1 MDNGWKDYFTF
12 TKKERKAVFIL
23 LTLIIIVAF
32 LPKLFPANKM
42 KIVEF
47 DLNDSSIERSYVSEE
62 KEYPNRNDAEEET
75 LSPVTFDPN
84 TVDEVTMQRM
94 NFRPKLI
101 STIINFRNKGG
112 KFFKPE
118 DLRKLYTL
126 KKEEADVL
134 LPYVR
139 MNSIQ
144 TENKFSPNNFSSEKI
159 KLIDH
164 VIDINTATIDEVK
177 RLPGVSFSLANKIIR
192 YREVIGG
199 FKNADQLKKT
209 YGMNDSIFTAIKP
222 WIIPL
227 AEKSLININTASL
240 KEMLTRNT
248 VPEHVAKAIII
259 YREQHK
265 GFKSVSE
272 LMNIPFISKELFDKI
287 SPSLTIE

>member
-1 MDNGWKDYFTF
+1 MDNGW
-12 TKKERKAVFIL
+12 IL
-23 LTLIIIVAF
+23 LALIIIVAF
-32 LPKLFPANKM
+32 LPKLFPANEM

-47 DLNDSSIERSYVSEE
+47 DLNDSSVERSYGSEE
-62 KEYPNRNDAEEET
+62 KEYESTSSTVHDEEK

-84 TVDEVTMQRM
+84 TVDEATMQRM
-94 NFRPKLI
+94 HFRPKLI
-101 STIINFRNKGG
+101 QTIINYRHKGG
-112 KFFKPE
+112 TFFKPE

-144 TENKFSPNNFSSEKI
+144 PENKFYSNNFSEEKI
-159 KLIDH
+159 KPIDQ
-164 VIDINTATIDEVK
+164 VIDINTASIEEIK
-177 RLPGVSFSLANKIIR
+177 RLPGISFSLANKIIR

-209 YGMNDSIFTAIKP
+209 YGMSDSIFTAIKP

-227 AEKSLININTASL
+227 KENTLININTASL
-240 KEMLTRNT
+240 KDMLTKNT
-248 VPEHVAKAIII
+248 LPEHVAKAIII

-265 GFKSVSE
+265 GFKAVSD
-272 LMNIPFISKELFDKI
+272 LLNIPFITKELYDKI
-287 SPSLTIE
+287 APSLTIE